1 MEQLNQHQKR
11 RQRLENRNKAVLNE
25 YNKLSGK
32 KHNGIRIFTEEV
44 KIHMLADQ
52 FFLSEKTIE
61 DIVYNRLKYGN
72 E

>member
-11 RQRLENRNKAVLNE
+11 RQRLENRNKAVKKE
-25 YNKLSGK
+25 YNKLSEQK
-32 KHNGIRIFTEEV
+32 YKGIRLFTEEV
-44 KIHMLADQ
+44 KIHKLADK

-72 E
+72 D